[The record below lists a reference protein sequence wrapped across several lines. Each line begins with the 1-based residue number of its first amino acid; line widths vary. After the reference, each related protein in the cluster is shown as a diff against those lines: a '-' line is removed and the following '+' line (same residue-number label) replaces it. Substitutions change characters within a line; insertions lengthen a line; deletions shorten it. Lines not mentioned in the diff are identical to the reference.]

1 MSEFEFDEQLEFQ
14 IVKNITANRTFLMAV
29 IEYLQPE
36 YFKNVACK
44 ICVKV
49 VKQYFF
55 KYSDV
60 PTFSIIKLESK
71 EILTPRDD
79 IELFNKNLK
88 EIEKLEFKNEDYLR
102 TKVLEFCK
110 TQALI
115 IAIKD
120 SIDLIKKK
128 DYDKIEEKVR
138 KAISITENTDVG
150 LKYFEEIQARLVG
163 EMKYKNLIKT
173 GLTSLDKLLKGGWS
187 LEDTTLTIIVAPTG
201 VGKSLFLCKFAANA
215 ILAGK
220 KAVYITHE
228 LSTQRAAAR
237 FDSIFTKITQDDRLK
252 NHEDL
257 TKKLDFIKSVCG
269 SNLIIKEFHTKTCS
283 ANTIANYLNKLKNS
297 GFVPDVIFNDYLDI
311 MIPNSSKGANEES
324 YGMQKTISEELRS
337 LAQDVGCP
345 IITASQTNRAGAKVD
360 VISKE
365 DVSESYGK
373 SMTADLILSIN
384 QSDKDRILGACK
396 LYIAKYR
403 NGPSGFQ
410 FPMTI
415 DYQRMDVQ
423 EFVMQD
429 DKENEKQ

>member
-14 IVKNITANRTFLMAV
+14 IVKNITASRTFLMAV
-29 IEYLQPE
+29 IEYLQPD

-44 ICVKV
+44 ICVKII
-49 VKQYFF
+49 KQYFS

-88 EIEKLEFKNEDYLR
+88 EIEKIEFKNEDYLR

-115 IAIKD
+115 IAVRD

-128 DYDKIEEKVR
+128 DYSKIEEKVR

-150 LKYFEEIQARLVG
+150 LKYFEEIQARLVS

-173 GLTSLDKLLKGGWS
+173 GLSSLDRALKGGWS
-187 LEDTTLTIIVAPTG
+187 LEDTTLSIIVAPTG

-252 NHEDL
+252 NHEEL
-257 TKKLDFIKSVCG
+257 AKKLNFIKGVCG

-283 ANTIANYLNKLKNS
+283 TNMIANYLNKLKNT
-297 GFVPDVIFNDYLDI
+297 GYTPDVVFNDYLDI
-311 MIPNSSKGANEES
+311 MIPNNVRISSDES
-324 YGMQKTISEELRS
+324 YVTQKAISEELRA
-337 LAQDVGCP
+337 LAQDFGCP
-345 IITASQTNRAGAKVD
+345 IITASQTNRAGSDKEVIKNSD
-360 VISKE
+360 VA
-365 DVSESYGK
+365 ESYGK
-373 SMTADLILSIN
+373 TFTADLIMTIN
-384 QSDKDRILGACK
+384 QSEKDRVLGACK
-396 LYIAKYR
+396 LYIAKFR

-410 FPMTI
+410 IPMTI

-423 EFVMQD
+423 EFVMQQD
-429 DKENEKQ
+429 DKDE